1 MERKTEGN
9 GPTNQIS
16 GITFEEN
23 RTFPYPNVVVVGFF
37 FLPPPPLLLLLL
49 FLLLLLLLLSSA
61 EKIEAVV
68 KARVAK
74 VSRILQTSSSSE
86 EALLTLENVFRNF

>member
-16 GITFEEN
+16 GITFEKN

-37 FLPPPPLLLLLL
+37 FLLPPLL
-49 FLLLLLLLLSSA
+49 LLLLLLLLSSA

>member
-37 FLPPPPLLLLLL
+37 FLLPPPLL
-49 FLLLLLLLLSSA
+49 LLLLLLLLSSA

>member
-37 FLPPPPLLLLLL
+37 FLPPPPLL
-49 FLLLLLLLLSSA
+49 LLLLLLLLSSA

>member
-37 FLPPPPLLLLLL
+37 FLPPPPL
-49 FLLLLLLLLSSA
+49 LLLLLLLLSSA

>member
-37 FLPPPPLLLLLL
+37 FLLPPPL
-49 FLLLLLLLLSSA
+49 LLLLLLLLSSA